1 MDILLAKHLGFCM
14 GVKKATETVYSL
26 IENRKKEKISTFG
39 PLIHNR
45 LVLDYLAK
53 KGVGIIDDPDGANG
67 VVVIRAHGI
76 HPDIRQRL
84 EKRNIELIDA
94 TCPRVLNSQK
104 KVMEASKKGMSV
116 IIVGDKGHGEVQG
129 IAGYAK
135 NVSVIENR
143 AEAENISI
151 KLPALL
157 ISQTTYGKEEYD
169 SISAILSAR
178 FPGIEVADSIC
189 PATGERQ
196 KALIDIAGKVDAII
210 VIGGKNS
217 ANTVRLYETALKLG
231 KKVWHIENENEIPEE
246 IKNFSLV
253 GITAG
258 ASTPDWVIKAVA
270 DKLKIY

>member
-14 GVKKATETVYSL
+14 GVKKATEAVYSL
-26 IENRKKEKISTFG
+26 IENGKKEKISTFG

-53 KGVGIIDDPDGANG
+53 KRVGVIDDPKDADG

-76 HPDIRQRL
+76 HPEIRKEL
-84 EKRNIELIDA
+84 EKKDTELIDA

-104 KVMEASKKGMSV
+104 KVREASEKGLSV
-116 IIVGDKGHGEVQG
+116 IIVGDKDHGEVQG

-135 NVSVIENR
+135 NVSIIENMEQ
-143 AEAENISI
+143 AKKISI
-151 KLPALL
+151 TLPALL
-157 ISQTTYGKEEYD
+157 ISQTTFGKEEYD
-169 SISAILSAR
+169 SISVILKER
-178 FPGIEVADSIC
+178 FPEIEVADSIC

-196 KALIDIAGKVDAII
+196 KALIDMADKVDAII

-231 KKVWHIENENEIPEE
+231 KKVWHIESENEIPDEV
-246 IKNFSLV
+246 KDFSV
-253 GITAG
+253 IGITAG
-258 ASTPDWVIKAVA
+258 ASTPDWVIKKVA
-270 DKLKIY
+270 DNLIKY

>member
-14 GVKKATETVYSL
+14 GVKKATEAVYSL
-26 IENRKKEKISTFG
+26 IEKGKKEKISTFG

-53 KGVGIIDDPDGANG
+53 KGVGVIDDPKDAGG
-67 VVVIRAHGI
+67 VVVIRAHGV
-76 HPDIRQRL
+76 HPDIRRKL
-84 EKRNIELIDA
+84 EKKNIELIDA

-104 KVMEASKKGMSV
+104 KVREASEKGMSV
-116 IIVGDKGHGEVQG
+116 IIVGDKDHGEVQG

-135 NVSVIENR
+135 NVAIIENK
-143 AEAENISI
+143 EESEKISI
-151 KLPALL
+151 TLPALL
-157 ISQTTYGKEEYD
+157 ISQTTFGKEEYD
-169 SISAILSAR
+169 SISAILKAR
-178 FPGIEVADSIC
+178 FPGIEIADSIC

-196 KALIDIAGKVDAII
+196 EALISMAGKVDAII

-231 KKVWHIENENEIPEE
+231 KKVWHIESENEIPDEVKE
-246 IKNFSLV
+246 FSII

-258 ASTPDWVIKAVA
+258 ASTPDWVIKEVA

>member
-14 GVKKATETVYSL
+14 GVKKATEAVYSL
-26 IENRKKEKISTFG
+26 IESGKKEKISTFG

-53 KGVGIIDDPDGANG
+53 KGVGVIDDPKDANG

-76 HPDIRQRL
+76 HPDIRTKL
-84 EKRNIELIDA
+84 EERNIELIDA

-104 KVMEASKKGMSV
+104 KVREASEKGLSV
-116 IIVGDKGHGEVQG
+116 IIVGDKDHGEVQG

-135 NVSVIENR
+135 NVSIIENM
-143 AEAENISI
+143 AEAEKISI
-151 KLPALL
+151 TLPALL

-169 SISAILSAR
+169 SISAILKKR

-196 KALIDIAGKVDAII
+196 KALIDMAGKVDAII

-217 ANTVRLYETALKLG
+217 ANTVRLYETALKLE
-231 KKVWHIENENEIPEE
+231 KKVWHIESENEIPDEV
-246 IKNFSLV
+246 KDFSV
-253 GITAG
+253 IGITAG
-258 ASTPDWVIKAVA
+258 ASTPDWVIKKVA
-270 DKLKIY
+270 DNLKRY

>member
-1 MDILLAKHLGFCM
+1 M
-14 GVKKATETVYSL
+14 GVKKATEAVYSL
-26 IENRKKEKISTFG
+26 IESGKKEKISTFG

-53 KGVGIIDDPDGANG
+53 KGVGVIDDPKDANG

-76 HPDIRQRL
+76 HPDIRTKL
-84 EKRNIELIDA
+84 EERNIELIDA

-104 KVMEASKKGMSV
+104 KVREASEKGLSV
-116 IIVGDKGHGEVQG
+116 IIVGDKDHGEVQG

-135 NVSVIENR
+135 NVSIIENM
-143 AEAENISI
+143 AEAEKISI
-151 KLPALL
+151 TLPALL

-169 SISAILSAR
+169 SISAILKKR

-196 KALIDIAGKVDAII
+196 KALIDMAGKVDAII

-217 ANTVRLYETALKLG
+217 ANTVRLYETALKLE
-231 KKVWHIENENEIPEE
+231 KKVWHIESENEIPDEV
-246 IKNFSLV
+246 KDFSV
-253 GITAG
+253 IGITAG
-258 ASTPDWVIKAVA
+258 ASTPDWVIKKVA
-270 DKLKIY
+270 DNLKRY

>member
-14 GVKKATETVYSL
+14 GVKKATEAVYSL
-26 IENRKKEKISTFG
+26 IEKGEKEKIFTFG

-45 LVLDYLAK
+45 LVLDYLEK
-53 KGVGIIDDPDGANG
+53 KGVGIIDDPEDADG

-76 HPDIRQRL
+76 HPDIRKKL
-84 EKRNIELIDA
+84 ETKKIELIDA

-104 KVMEASKKGMSV
+104 KVREASEKGMSV
-116 IIVGDKGHGEVQG
+116 IIVGDKDHGEVQG

-135 NVSVIENR
+135 NVYVIENK
-143 AEAENISI
+143 AESEKIAIT
-151 KLPALL
+151 LPALL

-169 SISAILSAR
+169 SISAILTAR
-178 FPGIEVADSIC
+178 FPGIEIADSIC
-189 PATGERQ
+189 PATSERQ

-217 ANTVRLYETALKLG
+217 ANTVRLYETALKMG
-231 KKVWHIENENEIPEE
+231 KKVWHIEKENEIPDEV
-246 IKNFSLV
+246 KKFSKI

-258 ASTPDWVIKAVA
+258 ASTPDWVIKEVA
-270 DKLKIY
+270 DKLKTY